1 MKKTLP
7 LLLIALFVCS
17 GMAFADR
24 SWTFTTWSQATLD
37 NLTADATNWIA
48 DSETRFSNVNDIADG
63 ETLIANGVAIAETQG
78 LTFGA
83 VGANK
88 VRIDHATGDG
98 TTRLM
103 LNGSNLAINIPNC
116 SAGNTITIVTNT
128 ANTATA
134 RGVVATNA
142 TRFGG
147 EEATSLTPLTSHFT
161 VVANGT
167 VSFATTGGLHFR
179 SIIVEGVTS
188 LNPAIYN
195 AKVVKNVYY
204 SISGRIAGENFNAL
218 KKGAYIQKTTYDNG
232 AVIMSKFLKSV
243 D

>member
-1 MKKTLP
+1 MKKTL
-7 LLLIALFVCS
+7 LLSLITLFVCS

-37 NLTADATNWIA
+37 NLTADATNWTNESA
-48 DSETRFSNVNDIADG
+48 TRFSNVNDITEG
-63 ETLIANGVAIAETQG
+63 ETLVANGVPIAETNG

-83 VGANK
+83 IAASK
-88 VRIDHATGDG
+88 VRIDHADADG
-98 TTRLM
+98 ATRLM
-103 LNGSNLAINIPNC
+103 LNGSNLVINIPNC
-116 SAGNTITIVTNT
+116 SAGNTITVVTNT
-128 ANTATA
+128 ANTSTA
-134 RGVVATNA
+134 RGVVPTNA

-167 VSFATTGGLHFR
+167 VSLATTGGLHFR
-179 SIIVEGVTS
+179 SILVEGATS
-188 LNPAIYN
+188 LNPAILN

-204 SISGRIAGENFNAL
+204 GISGKVAGDNFNAL